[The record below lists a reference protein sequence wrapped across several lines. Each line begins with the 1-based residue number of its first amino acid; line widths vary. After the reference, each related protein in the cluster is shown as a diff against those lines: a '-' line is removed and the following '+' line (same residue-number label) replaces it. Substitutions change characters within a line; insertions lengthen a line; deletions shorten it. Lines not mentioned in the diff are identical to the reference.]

1 MKRLC
6 ILGATGSIGGNTLE
20 IVRRFPDRFSVTAVS
35 ARGNLSALAS
45 IIAEFR
51 PAEAVV
57 FDRERADD
65 LAQRLP
71 SDSGVRILYGTEGLC
86 EAAAGPE
93 VDAVVTAV
101 VGAAGL
107 QPTLAAVDAG
117 KEIALANKETLVMAG
132 DLVMDRA
139 KKTGAPIR
147 PVDSEHS
154 AIFQCLAGQR
164 RADLSRI
171 LLTASGGPFRETPAD
186 EMAGI
191 RPADALNHPNWEMG
205 PKITVDSATLM
216 NKGLEVIEAI
226 HLFGVSRREIEV
238 VVHPQSIVHSMVEM
252 VDGSVIAQMGV
263 PDMKGA
269 IALAL
274 SWPERLP
281 LGEPAPDFP
290 AIGTLT
296 FQRPDLDRFPCLGL
310 AFAAGEAGG
319 THPAVLNAANE
330 VAVGA
335 FLYERIPFPGIA
347 EAVGETLSDHR
358 AVAQPDL
365 SAILD
370 ADTWARRR
378 AEQAIDRIAGNSI

>member
-86 EAAAGPE
+86 EVAAGPE

-358 AVAQPDL
+358 AVSQPDL

>member
-86 EAAAGPE
+86 EVAAGPE

-132 DLVMDRA
+132 DLVIDRA

-358 AVAQPDL
+358 AVSQPDL

>member
-171 LLTASGGPFRETPAD
+171 LLTASGGPFRETPAE

>member
-186 EMAGI
+186 KMTGI